1 MFYFESLAAALGMCT
16 GQGSNSWSVH
26 GSRTA
31 SGNTI
36 LCNDP
41 HLQLA
46 IPNTMYE
53 NHCLVEDA
61 DGEVILHMNGVA
73 LPGVPLCVI
82 FHNEDIAIGIT
93 LGMYNMRCTSRTLYE
108 CHFVCENRGAG
119 GK

>member
-1 MFYFESLAAALGMCT
+1 MCVDIAAALGMCT

-46 IPNTMYE
+46 IPNTLYE
-53 NHCLVEDA
+53 NHLRVTGP
-61 DGEVILHMNGVA
+61 DGEEILHTNGVA
-73 LPGVPLCVI
+73 LPGVPLSVI
-82 FHNEDIAIGIT
+82 MHNDHMANGIT
-93 LGMYNMRCTSRTLYE
+93 LGTFL
-108 CHFVCENRGAG
+108 FF
-119 GK
+119 